1 MEEMNSRV
9 RECAFLLLSLL
20 APAAALGQVIRFES
34 NGLKYQTLTRSGVT
48 IMLAH
53 LPNQVRE
60 FSVFQVAV
68 SNGGAAAYNIRPED
82 FTYLHP
88 DGASSRAWPARAV
101 VAELIE
107 KGGRGD
113 VIGLV
118 RAFEAA
124 VYGNTRLRATNGF
137 EARRQA
143 ALAEF
148 GSAKLKAAATAS
160 AIVLVHTKLAAGES
174 TDGAVFFQT
183 DRKPLDGRVVV
194 RTNTDS
200 FEFEPE

>member
-1 MEEMNSRV
+1 MSSRT
-9 RECAFLLLSLL
+9 REYACLLVALL
-20 APAAALGQVIRFES
+20 APAASGQVIRFES

-53 LPNQVRE
+53 LQGQLRD
-60 FSVFQVAV
+60 FSVMQAAV
-68 SNGGAAAYNIRPED
+68 SNGSAAPYNIRPED
-82 FTYLHP
+82 FSYVHP
-88 DGASSRAWPARAV
+88 DGTVSRAFAARSV
-101 VAELIE
+101 VSMLVQ

-148 GSAKLKAAATAS
+148 GSAKIKAAATAS
-160 AIVLVHTKLAAGES
+160 AIVLVHTKLAPGES
-174 TDGAVFFQT
+174 TDGAVFFPAEK
-183 DRKPLDGRVVV
+183 RLGDGHVVV
-194 RTNTDS
+194 RTNTDT